1 MFERDNVY
9 YPKWPRG
16 ERSVENTLAEARQR
30 LAEADAAEATA
41 KADKRRLLK
50 EYRYLLT
57 TELRGQDILFSGNGT
72 AGEDEFGFLE
82 QSALVVNVFV
92 KYDRFDRV
100 VAEAVLK
107 LPGEVGV
114 EQVRVD
120 LHQASWSLANND

>member
-9 YPKWPRG
+9 YPKWPRD

-30 LAEADAAEATA
+30 LESADTAETAA

-57 TELRGQDILFSGNGT
+57 TQLRGRDILFSGSG
-72 AGEDEFGFLE
+72 ADADDEYGFLE
-82 QSALVVNVFV
+82 QPALVLNVYV

-100 VAEAVLK
+100 AAEAVLK
-107 LPGEVGV
+107 LPDDVGV
-114 EQVRVD
+114 EQVSVD
-120 LHQASWSLANND
+120 LHRVSWSLADTD